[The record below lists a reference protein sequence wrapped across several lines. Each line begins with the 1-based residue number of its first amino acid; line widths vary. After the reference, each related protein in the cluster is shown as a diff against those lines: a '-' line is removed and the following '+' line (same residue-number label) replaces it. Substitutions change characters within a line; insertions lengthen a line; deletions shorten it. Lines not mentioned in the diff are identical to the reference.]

1 MDIRK
6 ILDSWSLGSI
16 KNIKKA
22 KMGVVNHNWIIE
34 TSSGNYVLRILPK
47 GKKLKDLMFELKYID
62 ILSKEGFGYQLPY
75 ALKTKKGDEIIK
87 SGENYI
93 WLYRFI
99 EGHVKNSFGE
109 EELKEMGKMMAN
121 YHRILEKIS
130 LKNGAGKSKPYVKDL
145 ILKETEGFKKS
156 IFNQKKNK
164 EDIIYLKEIEKL
176 LPILEKLDSSKYG
189 KLKQYPIHRDL
200 NPENVLWQD
209 KKLIGIVDFENVSMN
224 EPLIKDLSIV
234 LQLGCAKDGGRLN
247 VSKARHFIKEYIK
260 FRRISVE
267 ELRLLPSI
275 ITAAYIEDFNYA
287 YWMLKNDPER
297 AKLYRLKKYS
307 NSAQWYWKNNDK
319 ISGVLLK

>member
-1 MDIRK
+1 MMDIRK

-145 ILKETEGFKKS
+145 ILTDNLKGKTVGQVCRKDVIFVDSDKPLDDLLNAVKKEKHHMFIVMGKFGSIEGLVTIEDVVEEIIGEEIVDEYDTVADLRAEAKK
-156 IFNQKKNK
+156 
-164 EDIIYLKEIEKL
+164 
-176 LPILEKLDSSKYG
+176 
-189 KLKQYPIHRDL
+189 KLKNR
-200 NPENVLWQD
+200 
-209 KKLIGIVDFENVSMN
+209 
-224 EPLIKDLSIV
+224 SINM
-234 LQLGCAKDGGRLN
+234 A
-247 VSKARHFIKEYIK
+247 
-260 FRRISVE
+260 
-267 ELRLLPSI
+267 
-275 ITAAYIEDFNYA
+275 
-287 YWMLKNDPER
+287 
-297 AKLYRLKKYS
+297 
-307 NSAQWYWKNNDK
+307 
-319 ISGVLLK
+319 